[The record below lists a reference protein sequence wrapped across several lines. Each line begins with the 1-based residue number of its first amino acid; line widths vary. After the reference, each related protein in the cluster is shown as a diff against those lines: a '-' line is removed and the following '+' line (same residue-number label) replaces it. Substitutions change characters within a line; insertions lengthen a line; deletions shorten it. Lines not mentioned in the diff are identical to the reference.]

1 MLHNNA
7 SFIHYIQNSVRFN
20 SVTNSFVLIL
30 QQCVTIERLDANLQ
44 LSIVLGCMDTKVCIF
59 FLSLCMNI
67 TLKHPTPRKKCK
79 EKKQLKHLQQ
89 KNLQKKKKLTSI
101 NSFTEFK
108 PHGAW
113 TFNDSLYY
121 YSRIVYLY
129 VYYRFVTPTS
139 APDKVGQGR

>member
-1 MLHNNA
+1 M
-7 SFIHYIQNSVRFN
+7 QRKK
-20 SVTNSFVLIL
+20 
-30 QQCVTIERLDANLQ
+30 TIEKLT
-44 LSIVLGCMDTKVCIF
+44 TKK
-59 FLSLCMNI
+59 L
-67 TLKHPTPRKKCK
+67 TTT
-79 EKKQLKHLQQ
+79 
-89 KNLQKKKKLTSI
+89 KNLTSI

-121 YSRIVYLY
+121 YNRIVYLY